1 MDRRRCNITVKMYV
15 FEHHMYI
22 GDEGRAIHVYTVTCM
37 HCRYVYG
44 PSAHA
49 STLDNISTKSKHT
62 VVLHQLKNTW
72 QNNEFTVIHYN
83 YTGPLRSYPII

>member
-1 MDRRRCNITVKMYV
+1 MFNYIENA

-37 HCRYVYG
+37 HCRYVYS

-49 STLDNISTKSKHT
+49 STLYSIGA
-62 VVLHQLKNTW
+62 
-72 QNNEFTVIHYN
+72 E
-83 YTGPLRSYPII
+83 